1 MERHMHSKW
10 TIRNGRYYYEDVV
23 VGISH
28 GNIDDN
34 LNGLDYTRYCV
45 FIDHVTLKKASI
57 NNRKDWSRPL
67 KHKLALT
74 AKKFCHLLSRYNEQG
89 FNDMPKWIKDQF
101 LIRVTYLKP
110 RQATEIEQWETVS
123 DALEH
128 RIVHKELTISDY
140 YNTIVKG
147 KSHTIT

>member
-1 MERHMHSKW
+1 
-10 TIRNGRYYYEDVV
+10 
-23 VGISH
+23 
-28 GNIDDN
+28 
-34 LNGLDYTRYCV
+34 
-45 FIDHVTLKKASI
+45 
-57 NNRKDWSRPL
+57 
-67 KHKLALT
+67 
-74 AKKFCHLLSRYNEQG
+74 
-89 FNDMPKWIKDQF
+89 MPKWIKDQF